1 MKLKLSIVCISAIII
16 AGMFIA
22 ATNKERTNTL
32 DAQSKLEDALFS
44 FAKTYGYIRYFY
56 PGDEVADFEWDRFAW
71 YGADFIARTNTNNI
85 DKLIHSLFSPIV
97 ASLQIEKDPRKIS
110 NISHNQPI
118 DKTNDVY
125 WQHLGDGKERIG
137 YPYMSMR
144 VNRPVRKLPESP
156 NDFGTIRKIINAKKY
171 QGQKVRMTGKIK
183 VAASFIGRPSLII
196 SVKEFGKDR
205 KTFSSDGQA
214 ITLGKWVTHEVMTQ
228 LPDSVE
234 QIALIC
240 QSVTQT
246 GALFFDHLLLETEN
260 NGKWQQAEFI
270 DFETVKTEELINEWR
285 PFGPNQD
292 ITLQKDETNNSV
304 VSFSRT
310 LGILTSLPPLFDDYP
325 DQQSFLVKS
334 VGSGLHLG
342 FPTVMQQS
350 NNRTIPIA
358 DTNQL
363 STLRQSLFEIR
374 DDKLEVSNLSTR
386 IANIIILWNRLQHFH
401 PDNPFSTAEWEYELK
416 KAIKKSFTDKT
427 LDDHRSTLTKM
438 TRGLKDSHMT
448 FYIAALQRTPFY
460 FPFKWKWM
468 EGKLVVTKVI
478 SSSLINLKVGDIIE
492 KVNGIPASQYWEAIK
507 NNVIGATDE
516 RQSFKAIEES
526 LSGEKDSKLQ
536 LEILSSNGKKSKT
549 EVTRTISE
557 FVFNKNTDQINNLEK
572 YQQIKPDYFYVS
584 LFQIT
589 WDDLK
594 THLEELSKA
603 KGIIFDLRGYPS
615 WKTIEIVSHFSKDS
629 IKGLTYLTP
638 KVMYPDRYNH
648 LFVSNDVQVYEPR
661 IPLISGKKV
670 FLTNGKAISYAE
682 DFMQLIEYYQLA
694 TIVGDYT
701 AGTTGNINMSYLFG
715 GLFTPWTGMRVLKQD
730 GTMFNGR
737 GVKPDVIVKSTI
749 KNIQEGKDDCIE
761 YVMKNIFN

>member
-1 MKLKLSIVCISAIII
+1 MKLKLSIVSISAFII
-16 AGMFIA
+16 AGIFIA
-22 ATNKERTNTL
+22 ATNKEKTNTL

-71 YGADFIARTNTNNI
+71 YGSDIIMRTSNLSI
-85 DKLIHSLFSPIV
+85 DNQIRSLFSPIV
-97 ASLQIEKDPRKIS
+97 ASLQIENESIKIR
-110 NISHNQPI
+110 NIYQHQPI
-118 DKTNDVY
+118 DKKNAVY
-125 WQHLGDGKERIG
+125 WQHFGDGKERVG

-144 VNRPVRKLPESP
+144 VNRPARKLPESP
-156 NDFGTIRKIINAKKY
+156 NDFGSIRKIIDAKKY
-171 QGQKVRMTGKIK
+171 QRKKVRLTGKIK
-183 VAASFIGRPSLII
+183 VDALYIGRPSLII

-205 KTFSSDGQA
+205 QTFSTDGQSV
-214 ITLGKWVTHEVMTQ
+214 ISGKWVTHEVMTQ
-228 LPDSVE
+228 LPDSIE

-246 GALFFDHLLLETEN
+246 GGLSFDHLLLETEN
-260 NGKWQQAEFI
+260 NGKWQQAEFV
-270 DFETVKTEELINEWR
+270 DFETVKTEELANEWR

-310 LGILTSLPPLFDDYP
+310 LGTLTSLPALFDDYP
-325 DQQSFLVKS
+325 EQASFLVKS
-334 VGSGLHLG
+334 VGSGWHIG

-350 NNRTIPIA
+350 NNRTIPRA
-358 DTNQL
+358 DTSRLNALRKSL
-363 STLRQSLFEIR
+363 SEIR
-374 DDKLEVSNLSTR
+374 DDDLGVSNLSTR

-401 PDNPFSTAEWEYELK
+401 PDNPFSTADWESELK
-416 KAIKKSFTDKT
+416 KAIKRSFTDKT

-438 TRGLKDSHMT
+438 TRGLRDSHMT
-448 FYIAALQRTPFY
+448 FYITALQRTPFY
-460 FPFKWKWM
+460 FPFKWEWV
-468 EGKLVVTKVI
+468 ENKLVVTKVI
-478 SSSLINLKVGDIIE
+478 SSETNLKVGDIIE
-492 KVNGIPASQYWEAIK
+492 KVNGIPAYQYWAEIK
-507 NNVIGATDE
+507 SNVIGATE
-516 RQSFKAIEES
+516 ARQNFKAIEES
-526 LSGEKDSKLQ
+526 LSGEKDSKIQLQ
-536 LEILSSNGKKSKT
+536 TLSAEGKKST
-549 EVTRTISE
+549 TDVTRTISE

-572 YQQIKPDYFYVS
+572 YQQIKPGYFYVCLS
-584 LFQIT
+584 QIT

-629 IKGLTYLTP
+629 IKALTYLTP
-638 KVMYPDRYNH
+638 KVIYPDRSNH
-648 LFVSNDVQVYEPR
+648 AFVSNDVKVYEP
-661 IPLISGKKV
+661 IKPLINAKRV

-701 AGTTGNINMSYLFG
+701 AGTTGSINMSYLFG
-715 GLFTPWTGMRVLKQD
+715 GLFTAWTGKRVLKQD

-737 GVKPDVIVKSTI
+737 GVKPDVVVKPTI
-749 KNIQEGKDDCIE
+749 KNIREGKDDYIE